1 VSLTRRLQELREFD
15 TALLVN
21 TIGYIDPTPP
31 EETYMGGSIRS
42 MTPTLGPT
50 VGVAVTC
57 EVDAST
63 PGGAHDMDPF
73 WRQVEQ
79 IAAMDEPVFWV
90 ARAVG
95 SRPDHECVFGDGMAK
110 NLRAAGCVGMITN
123 GGVRDVAGCRTA
135 DFAVYA
141 AQRTIHHCAYRI
153 RTVDR
158 PVEVGGITVH
168 PGDVLHAN
176 EDGVIRIP
184 RTCLD
189 ELPAAAARMRA
200 CEHEMHYALRRT
212 DLTVP
217 EKLQNS
223 KDVFEAYGFAFP
235 APEEQQ

>member
-1 VSLTRRLQELREFD
+1 MSLTARLQELREFD
-15 TALLVN
+15 TALLAN
-21 TIGYIDPTPP
+21 TIGFIDPTPV

-42 MTPTLGPT
+42 MTPELGPT

-57 EVDAST
+57 EIDAST
-63 PGGAHDMDPF
+63 PGGVHDMGPF
-73 WRQVEQ
+73 WSQVER

-90 ARAVG
+90 AKRVG

-110 NLRAAGCVGMITN
+110 NLGAAGCVGMITD
-123 GGVRDVAGCRTA
+123 GGVRDLAGCRTA

-141 AQRTIHHCAYRI
+141 AQTTIHHGAYRV
-153 RTVDR
+153 RSVDQ
-158 PVEVGGITVH
+158 PIEVGGITVS

-176 EDGVIRIP
+176 EEGVIRIP
-184 RTCLD
+184 KTCLD
-189 ELPAAAARMRA
+189 ELPAAATRMLA

-212 DLTVP
+212 DLTVA

-235 APEEQQ
+235 KPEEQE